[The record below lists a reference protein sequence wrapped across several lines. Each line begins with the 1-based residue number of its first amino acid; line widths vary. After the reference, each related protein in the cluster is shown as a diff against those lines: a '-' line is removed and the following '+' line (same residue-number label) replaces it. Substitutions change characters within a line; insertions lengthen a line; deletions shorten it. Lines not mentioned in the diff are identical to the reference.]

1 VSDILTD
8 FAPSSLIRAIETNTI
23 GTFLTWAKWAELDL
37 HQDTHEI
44 WITSEIPF
52 FIFNVVLKAED
63 PSAEPGLVI
72 NAAMSLARARQ
83 VPMGW
88 WVGPFEPFA
97 GMGEL
102 LEAKGFFHAA
112 TLTGMAVDLLTL
124 PEPASMHSG
133 FTISEVK
140 NADDLETWCRV
151 MTQVSEFPD
160 FAQAAWLEMFSDIG
174 IIDDPQWRLYLG
186 RDNGTAVSTSSLYL
200 GAGVAGIHSV
210 TTVPEFRGR
219 GIGREMT
226 HRPLLD
232 ARGQGRRVGVLYSS
246 EMAVNLYRGLGFQE
260 YGRGEIYAWQAPDE
274 ESEQPS

>member
-1 VSDILTD
+1 MSDILTD

-23 GTFLTWAKWAELDL
+23 GTFLTWSKWAELDL

-52 FIFNVVLKAED
+52 FIFNVVLKAEN

-72 NAAMSLARARQ
+72 DAAMSLARARQ

-124 PEPASMHSG
+124 AEPSSMPSG
-133 FTISEVK
+133 FTTSEVK
-140 NADDLETWCRV
+140 NADDLEAWCRV
-151 MTQVSEFPD
+151 MTEVSEFPD
-160 FAQAAWLEMFSDIG
+160 FAQAAWLEMCSDIG
-174 IIDDPQWRLYLG
+174 IIDDPQWRLYLET
-186 RDNGTAVSTSSLYL
+186 RTETPILPKSSF
-200 GAGVAGIHSV
+200 S
-210 TTVPEFRGR
+210 
-219 GIGREMT
+219 
-226 HRPLLD
+226 
-232 ARGQGRRVGVLYSS
+232 
-246 EMAVNLYRGLGFQE
+246 
-260 YGRGEIYAWQAPDE
+260 
-274 ESEQPS
+274 